1 MPRRRAVSRRKPMTK
16 TADQTE
22 MVCLAQTKSE
32 AALEE
37 TDELEKCAKNQVDTN
52 TKREGTEP
60 PDSRARSSSSD
71 RERCGS
77 PQGSQPPHPLEQ
89 SLDQD
94 NPYDVPAVMFER
106 WPRADELVLSDAGSP
121 LAFKKNWDDCADVY
135 IYCQSGVITVRP
147 YKMNPV
153 PSKHIMMQLDE
164 KALKQVKILHA
175 HLGVLIDMAS
185 KVGEM

>member
-1 MPRRRAVSRRKPMTK
+1 MPRRRASRRKLMTK

-22 MVCLAQTKSE
+22 AQTMSE

-37 TDELEKCAKNQVDTN
+37 TDELEKCANQVDTN
-52 TKREGTEP
+52 TMGEGTEP
-60 PDSRARSSSSD
+60 PHSRARSSSPD

-77 PQGSQPPHPLEQ
+77 PQGSQGSLSPHSLEQ

-94 NPYDVPAVMFER
+94 NPFDVPAVVFER

-135 IYCQSGVITVRP
+135 IYCESGVITVRP
-147 YKMNPV
+147 YKMTV

-164 KALKQVKILHA
+164 KALQQVKILHA
-175 HLGVLIDMAS
+175 HLELLIEMAT
-185 KVGEM
+185 KVDEM